1 MAKVIE
7 HLEAHYEVQ
16 DVQYGQ
22 VYRWYPE
29 RAIVKCNCC
38 EIPALTAFRTTC
50 AECGSV
56 RSLTPG
62 AL

>member
-16 DVQYGQ
+16 DVQFGQ

-29 RAIVKCNCC
+29 SHSQMQ
-38 EIPALTAFRTTC
+38 L
-50 AECGSV
+50 
-56 RSLTPG
+56 L
-62 AL
+62 